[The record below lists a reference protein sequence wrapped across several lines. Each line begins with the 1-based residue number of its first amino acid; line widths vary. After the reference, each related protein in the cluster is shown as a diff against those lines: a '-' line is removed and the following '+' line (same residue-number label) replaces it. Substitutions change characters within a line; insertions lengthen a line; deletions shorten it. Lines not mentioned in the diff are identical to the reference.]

1 MTTKRPKRASG
12 AKTRPSADDLRASV
26 LRLAMLADYQ
36 HPEGGLNP
44 ACVPGAPNASK
55 IAPVVGVSRARVQ
68 QILREARST
77 STQQV
82 AG

>member
-1 MTTKRPKRASG
+1 MTTTRPKRADG
-12 AKTRPSADDLRASV
+12 AKTRPSANDLRAYV
-26 LRLAMLADYQ
+26 LSLAALPLYQ

-68 QILREARST
+68 QILREARAAAQS
-77 STQQV
+77 
-82 AG
+82 A